1 MIFFRRKKK
10 PGKATAIQLNPE
22 SLVELALQHPITPFQ
37 QRLFG
42 KAMERDAK
50 RAEVAKAVLRE
61 HRRDE
66 RSIPA
71 EQQDAVLAAVG
82 LRRSLSAFFL
92 FGLPLVGVGLLF
104 YAHGFWALAVFAAS
118 LTGLIACKWLDGHQL
133 GRMELSELELK
144 ALTRVAQADPT
155 AREVFLR
162 WKQEATPITQ
172 ADFQVMENW
181 LSAQNLVHRWK
192 KVDATLRGATPSRA
206 ARRKTQPKR

>member
-10 PGKATAIQLNPE
+10 PGKTPAIQLNPE
-22 SLVELALQHPITPFQ
+22 SLVELAMKHPVTPFQ
-37 QRLFG
+37 KRLFG

-50 RAEVAKAVLRE
+50 RAEVAKELLKE
-61 HRRDE
+61 HRRDG
-66 RSIPA
+66 RSIPL
-71 EQQDAVLAAVG
+71 EKQEAVLAAVG

-144 ALTRVAQADPT
+144 AFTRVAQADPT

-162 WKQEATPITQ
+162 WKQQNTPLTQ
-172 ADFQVMENW
+172 ADFQIMENW
-181 LSAQNLVHRWK
+181 LSAHNLVQRWK

-206 ARRKTQPKR
+206 TRRKTQSKR